1 MIQMLEFLPNRMRAA
16 LRHLNLHKL
25 YEIRLRAG
33 KPVAINYGGR
43 YRYLGECG
51 VTDKVSAALTAT
63 LAEIG
68 DIVFSAGKFSVYS
81 VEEQIRRGFLTAEC
95 GERIGLAGQYVFEKG
110 KPLAMRDFTSLCI
123 RVPHEI
129 EGCGDEI
136 YESCLKDKLRSIL
149 VMSPPGIGKTTILR
163 DLGRSLSRETG
174 KNILVCDERGEI
186 SAGDTGA
193 TSDVLLFADKATA
206 FEAGIRAMRPDVMI
220 TDELSAADCAAVERA
235 IYGGVKVIASA
246 HFAEMEEVRPPFFGL
261 FERYALLDSEE
272 IGRLKGIYDG
282 NGKEL
287 RR

>member
-33 KPVAINYGGR
+33 KPVTINYGGR